1 MLYDLELSEGV
12 FSCSVVTI
20 KAIKMLNKM
29 SLRDAKFLQN
39 DINSGLM
46 VVVGTD
52 DDTIDS
58 LTIQDAL
65 ELLDK
70 DGVSCKVSKTS
81 LNVKVKSIKRDINEI
96 IQLHLDSNNYQE
108 AVEFIQVMEVFQ
120 EKAKKYL

>member
-1 MLYDLELSEGV
+1 
-12 FSCSVVTI
+12 
-20 KAIKMLNKM
+20 MLNKM